1 MVVMILV
8 TGATGTI
15 GGALV
20 RHLAARGEKV
30 RALTRD
36 PAKARMPAGV
46 EVVRG
51 DYLDPASLEAAMS
64 GARAAFLVGLPGP
77 SAQHDGPLVGA
88 ARAAGVGRL
97 VKLSAIGT
105 GDPGLGPTGQWH
117 VEGELAVRESGAEW
131 VVLRPSSFA
140 SNTLSWAEALRAG
153 EPVPNMSGDGLQG
166 VVDPRDVAEAA
177 AVALLDERRAGRT
190 YTLTGP
196 ETISVPGQAA
206 VLAGLL
212 GRPVT
217 TRDLA
222 QDEVRAFVLDRW
234 RDEAVADGVAT
245 GSAYVRRGGNAVV
258 TEDVPLLLGRPARTY
273 RAWARDHR
281 EAFGAG

>member
-1 MVVMILV
+1 MVPMILV

-36 PAKARMPAGV
+36 PAGARMPAGV
-46 EVVRG
+46 EVARG

-64 GARAAFLVGLPGP
+64 GATAAFLVGLPGP
-77 SAQHDGPLVGA
+77 SAQHDGPLVAA

-105 GDPGLGPTGQWH
+105 GDPGVGPTGEWH
-117 VEGELAVRESGAEW
+117 VEGERAVRESGAEW

-140 SNTLSWAEALRAG
+140 SNTLSWAEAVRAG
-153 EPVPNMSGDGLQG
+153 EPAPNMSGDGAQG

-206 VLAGLL
+206 VLAELL

-222 QDEVRAFVLDRW
+222 QDEVRAYVLDW
-234 RDEAVADGVAT
+234 WGDEAVADGVAV
-245 GSAYVRRGGNAVV
+245 SAAYVRRGGNAVV

-273 RAWARDHR
+273 RAWAGDHL
-281 EAFGAG
+281 EAFGAR

>member
-1 MVVMILV
+1 MILV

-15 GGALV
+15 GGELV

-36 PAKARMPAGV
+36 PANARMPAGV

-51 DYLDPASLEAAMS
+51 DYGEPASLEAAMS
-64 GARAAFLVGLPGP
+64 GVTAAFLVGLPGP
-77 SAQHDGPLVGA
+77 SVQHDEALAAAAAAVGV
-88 ARAAGVGRL
+88 RRL

-105 GDPGLGPTGQWH
+105 GDPEVGPTGEWH
-117 VEGELAVRESGAEW
+117 VEGERAVRESGAQW

-140 SNTLSWAEALRAG
+140 SNTLSWARPLRAG
-153 EPVPNMSGDGLQG
+153 EPVPNMSGDGAQG

-177 AVALLDERRAGRT
+177 AVALLDERWADRT

-206 VLAGLL
+206 VLADLL
-212 GRPVT
+212 GRPVP

-222 QDEVRAFVLDRW
+222 VDEVRAYVLNW
-234 RDEAVADGVAT
+234 WQDEAVADGVAVS
-245 GSAYVRRGGNAVV
+245 SAYVRRGGNAVV
-258 TEDVPLLLGRPARTY
+258 TEDVPQLLGRPARTY
-273 RAWARDHR
+273 REWALDHR
-281 EAFGAG
+281 EAFGVRP

>member
-1 MVVMILV
+1 MVHMILV

-15 GGALV
+15 GSELV

-36 PAKARMPAGV
+36 PARSRVPSGV
-46 EVVRG
+46 EVARG
-51 DYLDPASLEAAMS
+51 DYLDRSSLEAAMS
-64 GARAAFLVGLPGP
+64 GVTAAFLVGLPGP
-77 SAQHDGPLVGA
+77 SVQHDGALVAA
-88 ARAAGVGRL
+88 ARATGVGRL

-105 GDPGLGPTGQWH
+105 GDPAVGPGGEWH
-117 VEGELAVRESGAEW
+117 VAGERAVRESGAQW

-140 SNTLSWAEALRAG
+140 SNTLAWAQPIGAD
-153 EPVPNMSGDGLQG
+153 EPVPNLSGDGLQG
-166 VVDPRDVAEAA
+166 VVDPRDVSEAA
-177 AVALLDERRAGRT
+177 AAVLLDERWAGRT

-196 ETISVPGQAA
+196 EAISVPGQAA
-206 VLAGLL
+206 VLADVL

-217 TRDLA
+217 THDLA
-222 QDEVRAFVLDRW
+222 PDEVREHLLGQGQ
-234 RDEAVADGVAT
+234 DEAVADGVAR

-258 TEDVPLLLGRPARTY
+258 TEDVRELLGRPARTY

-281 EAFGAG
+281 EAFGAA

>member
-1 MVVMILV
+1 MILV

-15 GGALV
+15 GSELV

-36 PAKARMPAGV
+36 PANARMPAGV

-51 DYLDPASLEAAMS
+51 DYGEPASLEAAMS
-64 GARAAFLVGLPGP
+64 GVTAAFLVGLPGP
-77 SAQHDGPLVGA
+77 SVQHDEALVAA
-88 ARAAGVGRL
+88 ARVVGVGRL

-105 GDPGLGPTGQWH
+105 GDPEVGPTGEWH
-117 VEGELAVRESGAEW
+117 VEGERAVRESGAQW

-140 SNTLSWAEALRAG
+140 SNTLSWAQALRAG
-153 EPVPNMSGDGLQG
+153 EPVPNMSGDGAQG

-177 AVALLDERRAGRT
+177 AVALLDERWAGRT

-206 VLAGLL
+206 VLADLL
-212 GRPVT
+212 GRPVR

-222 QDEVRAFVLDRW
+222 RDEVRAYVLNW
-234 RDEAVADGVAT
+234 WQDEAVADGVAVS
-245 GSAYVRRGGNAVV
+245 SAYVRRGGNAVV
-258 TEDVPLLLGRPARTY
+258 TEDVPQLLGRPARTY
-273 RAWARDHR
+273 REWALDHQ
-281 EAFGAG
+281 EAFGVDSV

>member
-1 MVVMILV
+1 MILV

-30 RALTRD
+30 RALVRD

-46 EVVRG
+46 EVARG
-51 DYLDPASLEAAMS
+51 DYRDAASLEAAMT
-64 GARAAFLVGLPGP
+64 GATAAFLVGLPGP
-77 SAQHDGPLVGA
+77 SAQHDGPLAAA

-97 VKLSAIGT
+97 VKLSAIAT
-105 GDPGLGPTGQWH
+105 GDPESGPTGEWH
-117 VEGELAVRESGAEW
+117 LEGERAVRESGAEW

-140 SNTLSWAEALRAG
+140 SNTLSWAEAVRKG
-153 EPVPNMSGDGLQG
+153 EPAPNMSGDGAQG

-177 AVALLDERRAGRT
+177 AVALLDGRRAGRT

-196 ETISVPGQAA
+196 ETILVPRPAA

-212 GRPVT
+212 RRPV
-217 TRDLA
+217 A
-222 QDEVRAFVLDRW
+222 
-234 RDEAVADGVAT
+234 
-245 GSAYVRRGGNAVV
+245 
-258 TEDVPLLLGRPARTY
+258 
-273 RAWARDHR
+273 
-281 EAFGAG
+281 